1 MKLYHGSNTDIQQID
16 FAKSKPNKDFGRGF
30 YLTADKRQA
39 QQLAEQ
45 RALFFGGEP
54 IINMYLFDEKAL
66 KDESL
71 NVKVFNDYSVEW
83 AEFVVANR
91 FNPTKQ
97 TIHDFD
103 IVYGP
108 IANDKVGVQIEL
120 FMDKL
125 IDMPTLIQRLKYMQG
140 VTFQYFFGTE
150 KAITLLQKI

>member
-1 MKLYHGSNTDIQQID
+1 MKLYHGSNTDIKQID

-30 YLTADKRQA
+30 YLTADKYQA

-54 IINMYLFDEKAL
+54 IINTYLFDEKAL
-66 KDESL
+66 KDDSL
-71 NVKVFNDYSVEW
+71 NVKFFDDYTIEW

-97 TIHDFD
+97 AIHDYD

-120 FMDKL
+120 FTDKL

-140 VTFQYFFGTE
+140 ITFQYFFGTE
-150 KAITLLQKI
+150 KAITLLQKL

>member
-1 MKLYHGSNTDIQQID
+1 MKLYHGSNTDIKQID
-16 FAKSKPNKDFGRGF
+16 LAKSKPNKDFGRGF
-30 YLTADKRQA
+30 YLTADKHQA
-39 QQLAEQ
+39 LQLAEQ

-54 IINMYLFDEKAL
+54 VINTYLFDDKAL
-66 KDESL
+66 KDGSM
-71 NVKVFNDYSVEW
+71 NVQVFDGYTVEW

-97 TIHDFD
+97 AIHDYD
-103 IVYGP
+103 IVCGP

-120 FMDKL
+120 FTDKL

-140 VTFQYFFGTE
+140 ITFQYFFGTE

>member
-1 MKLYHGSNTDIQQID
+1 MKLYHGSNMDIQQID

-30 YLTADKRQA
+30 YLTADKHQA
-39 QQLAEQ
+39 LQLAEQ

-54 IINMYLFDEKAL
+54 IINTYLFDEKAL
-66 KDESL
+66 KDGSL
-71 NVKVFNDYSVEW
+71 NVKAFVNYTVEW

-97 TIHDFD
+97 AIHDYD

-120 FMDKL
+120 FTDKL
-125 IDMPTLIQRLKYMQG
+125 IDMPTLIQRLKFMKG
-140 VTFQYFFGTE
+140 ITFQYFFGTE

>member
-30 YLTADKRQA
+30 YLTADKHQA

-54 IINMYLFDEKAL
+54 VINTYLFDEETL
-66 KDESL
+66 KDDSL
-71 NVKVFNDYSVEW
+71 NIKMFDDYTVEW

-91 FNPTKQ
+91 FNPTAQ
-97 TIHDFD
+97 AIHNYD

-120 FMDKL
+120 FTDKL
-125 IDMPTLIQRLKYMQG
+125 IDMPTLIQRLKYMPG
-140 VTFQYFFGTE
+140 ITFQYFFGTE
-150 KAITLLQKI
+150 KAIALLQKI